1 MAAMRPDGG
10 FVIKGRMTDA
20 LNFKI
25 FDQVLYPAPIEEALG
40 GHPNIRDIS
49 VRYYYTCNYYYKI
62 NHTLKVR
69 RSLVLLCR

>member
-49 VRYYYTCNYYYKI
+49 VCYYHNYYYKI
-62 NHTLKVR
+62 KHTLKVR
-69 RSLVLLCR
+69 RSLVSLCG